1 MGAVDR
7 GPEVPRRVCG
17 SSVSSYKREEEIER
31 ERERE
36 RERLGLSEPAVLPLH
51 VSLRPLII
59 FSLPFS
65 RSSLIRYGEAPE
77 GGVLVHGGDPMFRT
91 ALGREIIVRYEHRD
105 TAAQGGCKWDTH
117 IQRV

>member
-1 MGAVDR
+1 M
-7 GPEVPRRVCG
+7 
-17 SSVSSYKREEEIER
+17 
-31 ERERE
+31 
-36 RERLGLSEPAVLPLH
+36 LPL
-51 VSLRPLII
+51 SLRPLII